1 MKGILG
7 KKIGMTQLV
16 DEQGLMNPVTLVE
29 VSPNVI
35 LQVKTQDKDGK
46 NALVLATGARN
57 KPKKNPY
64 QSYSFIREISFA
76 SVEGMAIKAQLGL
89 ELFQVGEKVNVTGVS
104 KGKGFQGVMKRY
116 DFAGNPDSH
125 GHEDHREPGG
135 FGGRTWPGRVPKG
148 KRLPGHM
155 GLDTVTRKH
164 LQILAIDQE
173 MGIIAIKGPLPGG
186 INSFVKIWQ

>member
-7 KKIGMTQLV
+7 KKIGMAQMV

-29 VSPNVI
+29 ISPNTI
-35 LQVKTQDKDGK
+35 LQVKTQEKDGK
-46 NALVLATGARN
+46 NALVLATGSRN
-57 KPKKNPY
+57 KAKKNPY
-64 QSYSFIREISFA
+64 QSFSFIREISFA
-76 SVEGMAIKAQLGL
+76 SVEGMAVKAQLGL

-164 LQILAIDQE
+164 LLIIAIDQE

>member
-7 KKIGMTQLV
+7 KKIGMAQMV

-29 VSPNVI
+29 ISPNTI

-46 NALVLATGARN
+46 NALVLATGSRN
-57 KPKKNPY
+57 KAKKNPY
-64 QSYSFIREISFA
+64 QSFSFIREISFE
-76 SVEGMAIKAQLGL
+76 SVEGMAVKAQLGL
-89 ELFQVGEKVNVTGVS
+89 ELFRVGEKVNVTGVS

-164 LQILAIDQE
+164 LLIIAIDQE